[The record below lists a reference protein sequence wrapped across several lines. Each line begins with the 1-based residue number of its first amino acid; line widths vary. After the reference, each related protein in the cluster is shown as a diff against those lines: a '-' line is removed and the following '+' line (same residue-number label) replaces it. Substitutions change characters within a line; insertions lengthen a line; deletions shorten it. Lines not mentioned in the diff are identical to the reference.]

1 MARAPL
7 AAEIEALPEADRLDD
22 FPHPRE
28 TRGLFG
34 QDVAQATLSEALAS
48 GRMHHAWLL
57 SGPAGIGKATLAY
70 QFARAAL
77 ARPEERDLSARW
89 RSNQT
94 RRRIALLRPCQSGTR
109 KLIGESRFSYS
120 GRTREE
126 PSMMH
131 AAARERLGKRPLGH
145 VLAKQSARLTRVR
158 KIVKAIGLGQRFNF
172 GGKWRSRHYLASARR
187 CAVTA
192 CQTAVSTLETGRLA
206 SISTQRLGSSVAI
219 SRKPAQCFVGFDT
232 LGIVARERA
241 AALRSLDAGTGGQ
254 IEDQRQIGKSGA
266 TV

>member
-1 MARAPL
+1 MRKHANL
-7 AAEIEALPEADRLDD
+7 AIRRRVWFDRHALPE
-22 FPHPRE
+22 
-28 TRGLFG
+28 
-34 QDVAQATLSEALAS
+34 Q
-48 GRMHHAWLL
+48 
-57 SGPAGIGKATLAY
+57 
-70 QFARAAL
+70 
-77 ARPEERDLSARW
+77 
-89 RSNQT
+89 
-94 RRRIALLRPCQSGTR
+94 IALLRPCQSGTR

-131 AAARERLGKRPLGH
+131 AAARERLGKRGLGH

-158 KIVKAIGLGQRFNF
+158 KIFKAIGLGQRFNF

-219 SRKPAQCFVGFDT
+219 SRKP
-232 LGIVARERA
+232 
-241 AALRSLDAGTGGQ
+241 LRSASWVS
-254 IEDQRQIGKSGA
+254 IRSA
-266 TV
+266 S